1 MQKANIKI
9 NSELERFD
17 MLKRKVDDVISQRKE
32 EEEDMDDIPDEYLGA
47 KAFPNYLCRLSE
59 FERFVT
65 SLSFPYFRPAHAN
78 AHEGSSSTS
87 NFRKNNGSTNHLAS
101 LA

>member
-47 KAFPNYLCRLSE
+47 NASTTYLWILS
-59 FERFVT
+59 RFFDVT
-65 SLSFPYFRPAHAN
+65 LLSIF
-78 AHEGSSSTS
+78 
-87 NFRKNNGSTNHLAS
+87 
-101 LA
+101 

>member
-47 KAFPNYLCRLSE
+47 NASTTYL
-59 FERFVT
+59 
-65 SLSFPYFRPAHAN
+65 
-78 AHEGSSSTS
+78 
-87 NFRKNNGSTNHLAS
+87 
-101 LA
+101 